1 MNSKDKKDKKD
12 RDECHEPKCYYSSY
26 RNKCIKPNPYIEYL
40 SWCKYN
46 PKSCN
51 NPKEDYK
58 IKIDEIK
65 KNSCQYYKENLKNRK
80 PLANTCPKK
89 RTPSNN
95 NCPPSFP
102 ILKLNK
108 YNIQCCYKDK
118 SKEEPK
124 VKSKS
129 KSKEESKHKSKDKS
143 KSKSKE
149 EPKEKQGKGKME
161 KIIYKYQNKE
171 KPKKVFK

>member
-1 MNSKDKKDKKD
+1 MNTKDKKDKN
-12 RDECHEPKCYYSSY
+12 ECNEPKCYYSSY
-26 RNKCIKPNPYIEYL
+26 RLKCVKPNPYIEYL

-46 PKSCN
+46 SNSCN
-51 NPKEDYK
+51 NPKEEYRN
-58 IKIDEIK
+58 KIDEIK
-65 KNSCQYYKENLKNRK
+65 KNSCIYYKENLKNRK

-89 RTPSNN
+89 RTPKNN

-102 ILKLNK
+102 LLKLNK
-108 YNIQCCYKDK
+108 YDIQCCYKGSKSKEKSK

-124 VKSKS
+124 E
-129 KSKEESKHKSKDKS
+129 KSKE

-149 EPKEKQGKGKME
+149 EPKEKQKKGKME

-171 KPKKVFK
+171 KAKKVFK

>member
-1 MNSKDKKDKKD
+1 MNSKDKKDKK
-12 RDECHEPKCYYSSY
+12 ECDEPKCYYSSY
-26 RNKCIKPNPYIEYL
+26 RSKCIKPNPYIEYL

-51 NPKEDYK
+51 NPIEEYK
-58 IKIDEIK
+58 NKNDEIK
-65 KNSCQYYKENLKNRK
+65 KNSCKYYKDNLKNRK

-89 RTPSNN
+89 RTPKNN

-102 ILKLNK
+102 LLKLNK
-108 YNIQCCYKDK
+108 YDIQCCYKG
-118 SKEEPK
+118 
-124 VKSKS
+124 S
-129 KSKEESKHKSKDKS
+129 KSKEKPKDKS

-149 EPKEKQGKGKME
+149 EHKDKSKEEQKKGKMD

-171 KPKKVFK
+171 KAKKVFK

>member
-1 MNSKDKKDKKD
+1 MNSKDKKDKK
-12 RDECHEPKCYYSSY
+12 ECDEPKCYYSSY
-26 RNKCIKPNPYIEYL
+26 RSKCIKPNPYIEYL

-51 NPKEDYK
+51 NPKEEYK
-58 IKIDEIK
+58 NKNDEIK
-65 KNSCQYYKENLKNRK
+65 KNSCKYYKDNLKNRK

-89 RTPSNN
+89 RTPKNN

-102 ILKLNK
+102 LLKLNK
-108 YNIQCCYKDK
+108 YDIQCCYKG
-118 SKEEPK
+118 
-124 VKSKS
+124 S
-129 KSKEESKHKSKDKS
+129 KSKEKPKDKS

-149 EPKEKQGKGKME
+149 EHKDKSKEEQKKGKMD

-171 KPKKVFK
+171 KAKKVFK